1 MAKYSID
8 DDKAIIEVLV
18 SITTNGKT
26 KNGIYRSQLLEKL
39 RELKVGNKLR
49 FKSSQYSD
57 QSLRSKAERLSW
69 TALTNGI
76 DAVYPP
82 KDPPKPK
89 KSAAQKKA
97 EDRAN
102 MLNEFKKATK
112 KSDAFIAA
120 VKDAQAKIKKMQDAQ
135 AKAEAKRKAKR
146 ANA

>member
-1 MAKYSID
+1 
-8 DDKAIIEVLV
+8 
-18 SITTNGKT
+18 
-26 KNGIYRSQLLEKL
+26 
-39 RELKVGNKLR
+39 
-49 FKSSQYSD
+49 
-57 QSLRSKAERLSW
+57 LSW

-146 ANA
+146 ANT

>member
-26 KNGIYRSQLLEKL
+26 KKGIYRSQLLEKL

-49 FKSSQYSD
+49 FKGSQYSD

-97 EDRAN
+97 EARAN
-102 MLNEFKKATK
+102 MLNGFKKVTK
-112 KSDAFIAA
+112 KSPEFLQA